1 MPKISEDTHSPNCTT
16 RILIRLNL
24 LVFFSVMFCISYRF
38 LSDISLS
45 DRIMLLTTCKA
56 LGITEVPLWAVIRLT
71 KPGRSHTT
79 TFNTE
84 SSTSIPN
91 RICHSL
97 LNYFVL
103 FSICSLQLPMLY
115 MIAHSVRH
123 MALNAH
129 KSSKNFNILKQ
140 HSLYWISA
148 GGKCIV
154 GIFFLPFPP
163 FLYHFHALVTL
174 CPRYSDKPSKYKNLK
189 VKFIICNTLKRC

>member
-1 MPKISEDTHSPNCTT
+1 
-16 RILIRLNL
+16 
-24 LVFFSVMFCISYRF
+24 MFCISYRF

-91 RICHSL
+91 RICHSV

-163 FLYHFHALVTL
+163 FLYHFQDLGHAGGAMSLGWPGNALVFL
-174 CPRYSDKPSKYKNLK
+174 RKSWMKSANYFLLNYIWFLFYFSHSLEYNAFS
-189 VKFIICNTLKRC
+189 FIV